1 MSNLIPLLEV
11 DATRTNPA
19 IRLAK
24 GMYQKWRRIIA
35 GSMIAVFILAPWL
48 EVNGAPLL
56 WMDLQNRELHL
67 VGLTLWP
74 DDLLILIWIAMASAF
89 ALFTVATISGRLW
102 CGFAC
107 PQSVWSM
114 MFTWVEEKTQGSRNK
129 RLKENDL
136 PILKRRLMP
145 LFAKHFLWGILAF
158 ITAFTFVAFFETGAS
173 LGMALV
179 NFQLDGELTFWLV
192 FFSVLTYINAGW
204 LREQVCNHMC
214 PYARFQSVMLDEK
227 SLKVTYNE
235 ERGEPKKGSGD
246 CVDCELCVQVCP
258 VGIDIRQGLQYAC
271 IDCGACIDACDDIM
285 KKVNKPTGLINFSYP
300 GFSNANASSSNF
312 SKENLKDLLIGRGK
326 LWGYALCTLLAGAA
340 LLLQLSFLETLDAH
354 LSRDRGQLYFYTS
367 QGQLANGYT
376 LKIHN
381 KTTQTKQYN
390 IKSITPDISLEKP
403 LSIALSAGDDRT
415 VAFKVQCSDPCK
427 LAGTYNVDISVE
439 SHDKL
444 DQETL
449 TSRFFAPR

>member
-24 GMYQKWRRIIA
+24 GMYQKWRRAIS
-35 GSMIAVFILAPWL
+35 GSLIAVFILAPWL
-48 EVNGAPLL
+48 EINGAPIL

-67 VGLTLWP
+67 AGLTLWP
-74 DDLLILIWIAMASAF
+74 DDLLILIWVAMASAF
-89 ALFTVATISGRLW
+89 ALFTVATLSGRLW

-107 PQSVWSM
+107 PQSIWSM

-129 RLKENDL
+129 RLKEKNL
-136 PILKRRLMP
+136 PILKRRLIP
-145 LFAKHFLWGILAF
+145 LITKHLLWILISF
-158 ITAFTFVAFFETGAS
+158 VTAFTFVAFFETGEN
-173 LGMALV
+173 LTMTLIGGP
-179 NFQLDGELTFWLV
+179 LDAELIFWLS
-192 FFSVLTYINAGW
+192 FFTILTYINAGW

-235 ERGEPKKGSGD
+235 ERGEPKKGEGD

-285 KKVNKPTGLINFSYP
+285 NKIDKPTGLINFSYQ
-300 GFSNANASSSNF
+300 GFS
-312 SKENLKDLLIGRGK
+312 KDNLKDVLIGRGK
-326 LWGYALCTLLAGAA
+326 LWGYAFCTLLAGGA

-354 LSRDRGQLYFYTS
+354 LSRDRGQLYFYNS

-376 LKIHN
+376 LKLHN
-381 KTTQTKQYN
+381 KTNITKQYN
-390 IKSITPDISLEKP
+390 ISPLNQGLSLEKP
-403 LSIALSAGDDRT
+403 LSIELTSGNDRT
-415 VAFKVQCSDPCK
+415 VAFQVLCSEPCE
-427 LAGTYNVDISVE
+427 LAGTYNLEIDIE
-439 SHDKL
+439 SQDKL
-444 DQETL
+444 DKETL
-449 TSRFFAPR
+449 TSRYFAPR